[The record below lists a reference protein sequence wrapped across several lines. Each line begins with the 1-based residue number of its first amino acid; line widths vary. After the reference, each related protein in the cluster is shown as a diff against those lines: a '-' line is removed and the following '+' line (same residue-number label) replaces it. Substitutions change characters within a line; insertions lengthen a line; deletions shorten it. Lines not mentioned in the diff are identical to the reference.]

1 MKTKKNNA
9 LALNKKVIS
18 KLNQL
23 SITGGEYY
31 EDSTIDEVTGLVIC
45 TNAPHSKGSCNCTT
59 YPTSFPP
66 TAGTNTTTDMAT
78 RRGCA

>member
-1 MKTKKNNA
+1 MKEKKLSS

-18 KLNQL
+18 KLNQSAIAGGQL
-23 SITGGEYY
+23 GIDDSLEAITGL
-31 EDSTIDEVTGLVIC
+31 IIC
-45 TNAPHSKGSCNCTT
+45 TNAPHSKTSCNCTK

-78 RRGCA
+78 RSGCA

>member
-1 MKTKKNNA
+1 MKEKKLNS
-9 LALNKKVIS
+9 LVLNKKVIS
-18 KLNQL
+18 KLSQSAISGGQL
-23 SITGGEYY
+23 GVDE
-31 EDSTIDEVTGLVIC
+31 TIDEVTGLIIC
-45 TNAPHSKGSCNCTT
+45 TNAPHSKTSCNCTT